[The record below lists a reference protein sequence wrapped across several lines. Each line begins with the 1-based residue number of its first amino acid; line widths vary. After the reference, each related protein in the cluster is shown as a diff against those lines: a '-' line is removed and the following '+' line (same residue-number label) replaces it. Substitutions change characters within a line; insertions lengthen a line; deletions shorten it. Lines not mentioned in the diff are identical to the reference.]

1 MSEQNKYYIVI
12 IIIKRLRWANEVVSQ
27 IILIVAGQTTG
38 NQTDIAD
45 EGLDTNILQLQKAI
59 IYAVCS

>member
-27 IILIVAGQTTG
+27 IILLIAGQTTG
-38 NQTDIAD
+38 NQIDIAD

>member
-27 IILIVAGQTTG
+27 IILIIAGQTTG
-38 NQTDIAD
+38 NQIDIAD